1 MAIIDISDGY
11 DLDLDPNVETAYED
25 TFYGFDCD

>member
-11 DLDLDPNVETAYED
+11 DQYLDPGADMAYED
-25 TFYGFDCD
+25 VSYGFDCD